1 MGKKKKVVPFNQ
13 EEIEERIKKD
23 EEEIDRYLAKFSTM
37 FPDKEEEPSLVE
49 EEDTEEFTIDFSKGI
64 VIKKLGEGI
73 VVRTDEDDQTKITL
87 PAQEV
92 KDAAKPYRDL
102 ITDILVRKAIAKLL
116 KETMEAHDKLC
127 AMAETLPA
135 HMREEIMK
143 TEKELWDKKK
153 ILLNKIIRGNK
164 VWYEEI
170 PDWVE
175 VYVRNYIEEFFHNL
189 TLLAE

>member
-127 AMAETLPA
+127 IMAETLPA